1 MILITGGC
9 GYIGSHIVKLLSEK
23 GEQVVVFDNLSQGS
37 REALLHNEELVVGDI
52 TNKEDLKQLFA
63 SHDIESVIHLAAL
76 VNAKESVEKPQ
87 EYKAVN
93 DQGSQSVWEAA
104 VATGVKHLLYASSAA
119 VYGNPLSTDP
129 IKESDPLTPTN
140 PYGETKLAGERSL
153 IELVPEGARYGIFRF
168 FNVGGAEEKGR
179 LGQSKDCRAI
189 MPRLFA
195 AAAGIE
201 DEIVINGH
209 DYDTHDGTVVRDFVH
224 VEDIAFAFTLGL
236 NHLRADKPSF
246 TINLG
251 SGEAH
256 TIGELIKEVSIVTG
270 KNIPVVYGPR
280 KSGDISYSLA
290 DVTLA
295 KEILG
300 WEPVSTLRL
309 IVKDGWNSD
318 KSFQWQWKLFELRSR
333 DYHV

>member
-9 GYIGSHIVKLLSEK
+9 GYIGSHIVKLLSEA
-23 GEQVVVFDNLSQGS
+23 GEQVIVYDNLSQGHKS
-37 REALLHNEELVVGDI
+37 ALLHNEELVVGDI
-52 TNKEDLKQLFA
+52 CDPVALKYLFET
-63 SHDIESVIHLAAL
+63 HDIEIVIHMAAL
-76 VNAKESVEKPQ
+76 VNAAESVGKSD
-87 EYKAVN
+87 EYERVN
-93 DQGSQSVWEAA
+93 DLGSRRVWEAA
-104 VATGVKHLLYASSAA
+104 TTSGVKIFLYASSAA
-119 VYGNPLSTDP
+119 VYGNPLSTYP
-129 IKESDPLTPTN
+129 IKESDSLMPTN
-140 PYGETKLAGERSL
+140 PYGLTKLAGEQSLKSL
-153 IELVPEGARYGIFRF
+153 IKPDTRYGIFRF

-224 VEDIAFAFTLGL
+224 VEDIAFAFTLSL

-318 KSFQWQWKLFELRSR
+318 KSFQ
-333 DYHV
+333 

>member
-9 GYIGSHIVKLLSEK
+9 GYIGSHIVKLLSEA
-23 GEQVVVFDNLSQGS
+23 GEQVIVYDNLSQGHKS
-37 REALLHNEELVVGDI
+37 ALLHNEELVVGDI
-52 TNKEDLKQLFA
+52 CDPVALKYLFET
-63 SHDIESVIHLAAL
+63 HDIEIVIHMAAL
-76 VNAKESVEKPQ
+76 VNAAESVGKSD
-87 EYKAVN
+87 EYERVN
-93 DQGSQSVWEAA
+93 DLGSRRVWEAA
-104 VATGVKHLLYASSAA
+104 TTSGVKIFLYASSAA
-119 VYGNPLSTDP
+119 VYGNPLSTYP
-129 IKESDPLTPTN
+129 IKESDSLMPTN
-140 PYGETKLAGERSL
+140 PYGLTKLAGEQSLKSL
-153 IELVPEGARYGIFRF
+153 IKPDTRYGIFRF

-256 TIGELIKEVSIVTG
+256 TIGELIKEVGIVTG

-318 KSFQWQWKLFELRSR
+318 KSFQ
-333 DYHV
+333 

>member
-9 GYIGSHIVKLLSEK
+9 GYIGSHIVKLLSEA
-23 GEQVVVFDNLSQGS
+23 GEQVIVYDNLSQGHKS
-37 REALLHNEELVVGDI
+37 ALLHNEELVVGDI
-52 TNKEDLKQLFA
+52 CDPVALKYLFET
-63 SHDIESVIHLAAL
+63 HDIEIVIHMAAL
-76 VNAKESVEKPQ
+76 VNAAESVGKSD
-87 EYKAVN
+87 EYERVN
-93 DQGSQSVWEAA
+93 DLGSRRVWEAA
-104 VATGVKHLLYASSAA
+104 TTSGVKIFLYASSAA
-119 VYGNPLSTDP
+119 VYGNPLSTYP
-129 IKESDPLTPTN
+129 IKESDSLMPTN
-140 PYGETKLAGERSL
+140 PYGITKLAGEQSLKSL
-153 IELVPEGARYGIFRF
+153 IKPDTRYGIFRF

-256 TIGELIKEVSIVTG
+256 TIGELIKEVGIVTG

-318 KSFQWQWKLFELRSR
+318 KSFQ
-333 DYHV
+333 

>member
-9 GYIGSHIVKLLSEK
+9 GYIGSHIVKLLSEA
-23 GEQVVVFDNLSQGS
+23 GEQVIVYDNLSQGHKS
-37 REALLHNEELVVGDI
+37 ALLHNEELVVGDI
-52 TNKEDLKQLFA
+52 CDPVALKYLFET
-63 SHDIESVIHLAAL
+63 HDIEIVIHMAAL
-76 VNAKESVEKPQ
+76 VNVAESVGKSD
-87 EYKAVN
+87 EYERVN
-93 DQGSQSVWEAA
+93 DLGSRRVWEAA
-104 VATGVKHLLYASSAA
+104 TTSGVKIFLYASSAA
-119 VYGNPLSTDP
+119 VYGNPLSTYP
-129 IKESDPLTPTN
+129 IKESDSLMPTN
-140 PYGETKLAGERSL
+140 PYGLTKLAGEQSLKSL
-153 IELVPEGARYGIFRF
+153 IKPDTRYGIFRF

-318 KSFQWQWKLFELRSR
+318 KSFQ
-333 DYHV
+333 

>member
-9 GYIGSHIVKLLSEK
+9 GYIGSHIVKLLSEA
-23 GEQVVVFDNLSQGS
+23 GEQVIVYDNLSQGHKS
-37 REALLHNEELVVGDI
+37 ALLHNEELVVGDI
-52 TNKEDLKQLFA
+52 CDPVALKYLFET
-63 SHDIESVIHLAAL
+63 HDIEIVIHMAAL
-76 VNAKESVEKPQ
+76 VNAAESVGKSD
-87 EYKAVN
+87 EYERVN
-93 DQGSQSVWEAA
+93 DLGSRRVWEAA
-104 VATGVKHLLYASSAA
+104 TTSGVKIFLYASSAA
-119 VYGNPLSTDP
+119 VYGNPLSTYP
-129 IKESDPLTPTN
+129 IKESDSLMPTN
-140 PYGETKLAGERSL
+140 PYGLTKLAGEQSLKSL
-153 IELVPEGARYGIFRF
+153 IKPDTRYGIFRF

-256 TIGELIKEVSIVTG
+256 TIGELIKEVGIVTG
-270 KNIPVVYGPR
+270 KNIPVVYSPR

-318 KSFQWQWKLFELRSR
+318 KSFQ
-333 DYHV
+333 

>member
-9 GYIGSHIVKLLSEK
+9 GYIGSHIVKLLSEA
-23 GEQVVVFDNLSQGS
+23 GEQVIVYDNLSQGHKS
-37 REALLHNEELVVGDI
+37 ALLHNEELVVGDI
-52 TNKEDLKQLFA
+52 CDPVALKYLFET
-63 SHDIESVIHLAAL
+63 HDIEIVIHMAAL
-76 VNAKESVEKPQ
+76 VNAAESVGKSD
-87 EYKAVN
+87 EYERVN
-93 DQGSQSVWEAA
+93 DLGSRRVWEAA
-104 VATGVKHLLYASSAA
+104 TTSGVKIFLYASSAA
-119 VYGNPLSTDP
+119 VYGNPLSTYP
-129 IKESDPLTPTN
+129 IKESDSLMPTN
-140 PYGETKLAGERSL
+140 PYGLTKLAGEQSLKSL
-153 IELVPEGARYGIFRF
+153 IKPDTRYGIFRF

-195 AAAGIE
+195 ATAGIE

-318 KSFQWQWKLFELRSR
+318 KSFQ
-333 DYHV
+333 

>member
-9 GYIGSHIVKLLSEK
+9 GYIGSHIVKLLSEA
-23 GEQVVVFDNLSQGS
+23 GEQVIVYDNLSQGHKS
-37 REALLHNEELVVGDI
+37 ALLHNEELVVGDI
-52 TNKEDLKQLFA
+52 CDPVALKYLFET
-63 SHDIESVIHLAAL
+63 HDIEIVIHMAAL
-76 VNAKESVEKPQ
+76 VNAAESVGKSD
-87 EYKAVN
+87 EYERVN
-93 DQGSQSVWEAA
+93 DLGSRRVWEAA
-104 VATGVKHLLYASSAA
+104 TTSGVKIFFYASSAA
-119 VYGNPLSTDP
+119 VYGNPLSTYP
-129 IKESDPLTPTN
+129 IKESDSLMPTN
-140 PYGETKLAGERSL
+140 PYGLTKLAGEQSLKSL
-153 IELVPEGARYGIFRF
+153 IKPDTRYGIFRF

-318 KSFQWQWKLFELRSR
+318 KSFQ
-333 DYHV
+333 